1 MLKFKLRENSLAF
14 IESAI
19 GQASRETLQDLGRAH
34 LATFGEPLSENEHQV
49 LVKCQTAPTRDFG
62 FKLPGAVR
70 KPVRSP
76 YPAQVEFIPDF

>member
-1 MLKFKLRENSLAF
+1 MATFNIRENSLAF

-19 GQASRETLQDLGRAH
+19 GQASRDTLQALGRAH
-34 LATFGEPLSENEHQV
+34 LATFGEPLSENEHRV

-76 YPAQVEFIPDF
+76 YPVQVEFVPDF